1 MVQKS
6 AAKRGR
12 PRAYDPDTALAQA
25 MAVFWDAGFAGTSL
39 DDISAG
45 TGMNRP
51 SLYGAFGDKQALYR
65 HTLER
70 YRAMARAALQ
80 ETLRPDQSLRDA
92 LRAVYERALSI
103 YYSGAHGARG
113 CFLIGTALTE
123 AVLDA
128 DVRATLAAGL
138 HEIDDAFEARMRV
151 AQQQGELPGN
161 ADPAM
166 LAKFASAVL
175 HTLAIRSRAGE
186 PREALQ
192 ATVEPALDL
201 ICGPLQSA
209 RSHPVKRELARL
221 KRAGPKPAEL
231 KPAAPKPAGR
241 ARRG

>member
-12 PRAYDPDTALAQA
+12 PRAYDPDTALAQV

-51 SLYGAFGDKQALYR
+51 SLYGAFGDKQALY
-65 HTLER
+65 HHALER

-80 ETLRPDQSLRDA
+80 ETLRHDRPLRDGV
-92 LRAVYERALSI
+92 RAVYERALSL

-123 AVLDA
+123 AVLDTE
-128 DVRATLAAGL
+128 VREALAAGL
-138 HEIDDAFEARMRV
+138 HEIDDAFAARMCV
-151 AQQQGELPGN
+151 AQQQGELPGD
-161 ADPAM
+161 ADPAI
-166 LAKFASAVL
+166 LAKIASAML

-186 PREALQ
+186 QRAAVQ
-192 ATVEPALDL
+192 AIIEPALDL
-201 ICGPLQSA
+201 ICGPAQPSEPEPRNRKTA
-209 RSHPVKRELARL
+209 GRKRARL
-221 KRAGPKPAEL
+221 TSAVSR
-231 KPAAPKPAGR
+231 
-241 ARRG
+241 

>member
-6 AAKRGR
+6 ATKRGR

-25 MAVFWDAGFAGTSL
+25 MAVFWDAGFAATSL
-39 DDISAG
+39 DDITAG

-65 HTLER
+65 HALER

-80 ETLRPDQSLRDA
+80 ETLRHDRPLRDGV
-92 LRAVYERALSI
+92 RAVYERALSL
-103 YYSGAHGARG
+103 YYSGTHGPRG

-128 DVRATLAAGL
+128 EVRETLAAGL

-151 AQQQGELPGN
+151 AQLQGELPGET
-161 ADPAM
+161 DPAI
-166 LAKFASAVL
+166 LAKLASAVL

-186 PREALQ
+186 QRTALQ
-192 ATVEPALDL
+192 AIVEPALDL
-201 ICGPLQSA
+201 ICGPP
-209 RSHPVKRELARL
+209 R
-221 KRAGPKPAEL
+221 PAIPR
-231 KPAAPKPAGR
+231 PAAREPGNRKPGR
-241 ARRG
+241 PNTNPRTY